1 MENDS
6 KVMFGDNQ
14 PSQKL
19 KRKKNNNVNDLSKQ
33 NGSIIEDEIKKF
45 NIIPSNKKNDNHVIK
60 KVRDPSIDIIRI
72 IIMYTLIINHMLGYN
87 NVYNFFYSHKR
98 KLILL
103 RSFTDWHN
111 DAFILISGIVGYKT
125 NKYSNLFYLWLT
137 VFFYSVG
144 IHKYFKYFEKKI
156 ETQNVDINKEYFP
169 MIFNRFWYFTSY
181 FGMYLILP
189 VINKGIEFLTKGEFK
204 LVVMSTLGIF
214 VIWRYY
220 KNPKG
225 DVFHF
230 NKGYSTIWLLTYYLT
245 GAYIGKYRINYT
257 GIKKYIFCLIY
268 IFIYLIASYLYYKLL
283 NNELYIIKR
292 NNKIEFP
299 DTLKKMLSE
308 NYDSIIKVTQSI
320 TACLF
325 FMQIKFNKYIGKI
338 ICFVGP
344 LVFGVYLFHTNQ
356 FTALKFM
363 KINYDNISKNMSLN
377 SIFSF
382 ILLKSLKVFVISVII
397 DYFRNLLF
405 TLFRFRNILVFL
417 EKKLREI
424 VS

>member
-1 MENDS
+1 
-6 KVMFGDNQ
+6 
-14 PSQKL
+14 
-19 KRKKNNNVNDLSKQ
+19 
-33 NGSIIEDEIKKF
+33 
-45 NIIPSNKKNDNHVIK
+45 
-60 KVRDPSIDIIRI
+60 
-72 IIMYTLIINHMLGYN
+72 MYTLIINHMLGYN

-111 DAFILISGIVGYKT
+111 DGFILISGIVGYKT

-204 LVVMSTLGIF
+204 LVVMSTLGLF

-382 ILLKSLKVFVISVII
+382 ILLKSLKVFVISIII

-405 TLFRFRNILVFL
+405 TLFRVRIILIFF

-424 VS
+424 VK